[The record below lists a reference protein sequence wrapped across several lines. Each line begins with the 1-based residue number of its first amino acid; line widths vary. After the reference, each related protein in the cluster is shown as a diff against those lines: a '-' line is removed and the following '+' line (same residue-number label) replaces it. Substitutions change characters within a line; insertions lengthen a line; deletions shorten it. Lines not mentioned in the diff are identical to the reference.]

1 MISETLVE
9 FGKFAGLCQFFFSA
23 ILGDMKNIH
32 KKGGDASR
40 GLQGWQLKTFVVL
53 PLATRINQ
61 HAIASLRLN
70 RRIFRKL
77 KEVEESIEI
86 VAREIARQSKRGE

>member
-1 MISETLVE
+1 M
-9 FGKFAGLCQFFFSA
+9 
-23 ILGDMKNIH
+23 
-32 KKGGDASR
+32 SR
-40 GLQGWQLKTFVVL
+40 GLQEWQLKTFVVL

-61 HAIASLRLN
+61 HATASLRLN

-86 VAREIARQSKRGE
+86 VAREIARQSKRAE